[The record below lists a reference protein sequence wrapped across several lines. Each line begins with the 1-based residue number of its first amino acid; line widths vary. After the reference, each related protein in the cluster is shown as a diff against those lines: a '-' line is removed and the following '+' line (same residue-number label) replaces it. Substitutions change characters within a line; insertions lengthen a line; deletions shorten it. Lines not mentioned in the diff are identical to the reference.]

1 MKSLYM
7 YSWGWRMEYCLLYM
21 FTHSQDRDIT
31 IVNTFSLGEDSHIYY
46 SHLTII
52 SKSII
57 M

>member
-7 YSWGWRMEYCLLYM
+7 YSWGWRMEYCLLYVYP
-21 FTHSQDRDIT
+21 FSDRDIT

-52 SKSII
+52 SQSII